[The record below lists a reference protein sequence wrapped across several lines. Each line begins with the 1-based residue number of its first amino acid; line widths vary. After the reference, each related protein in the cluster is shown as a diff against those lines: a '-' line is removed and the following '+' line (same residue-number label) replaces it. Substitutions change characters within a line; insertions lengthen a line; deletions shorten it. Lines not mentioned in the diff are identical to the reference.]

1 MDRYRA
7 DIAAHKICAD
17 CVGLMKGYA
26 WTNAGEN
33 VIESIGKE
41 KPLFTNK
48 YKSNNM
54 PDKSADGMFSYVKS
68 QGLEWGNIN
77 TLPEIPGLGLHMNG
91 HVGVYI
97 GDGYAIEERGF
108 DYGCVKTKIKDR
120 KWLHWF
126 KIPSII
132 YSDIPESKEEKPT
145 PQEPIATKTKEYI
158 TTASVNVRNGDSTS
172 YGKITTL
179 TKNTTINVVLNKNN
193 EPIISKNGWYAIYI
207 TDKIGWLSGNYV
219 KEK

>member
-1 MDRYRA
+1 
-7 DIAAHKICAD
+7 
-17 CVGLMKGYA
+17 
-26 WTNAGEN
+26 
-33 VIESIGKE
+33 
-41 KPLFTNK
+41 
-48 YKSNNM
+48 M

-68 QGLEWGNIN
+68 QGLEWGNID
-77 TLPEIPGLGLHMNG
+77 TLPEIPGLGLHTNG

-97 GDGYAIEERGF
+97 GNGYAIEERGF

-132 YSDIPESKEEKPT
+132 YSDVPESKEEKPI
-145 PQEPIATKTKEYI
+145 PQEPITTKTKEYI

-172 YGKITTL
+172 YEKITTL
-179 TKNTTINVVLNKNN
+179 TKNTIVNVVLNKNN
-193 EPIISKNGWYAIYI
+193 EPVISKNGWYAIYI